1 MMLEGHRWSNRGR
14 ISTLTRVTD
23 RATVRAAM
31 GFPRL
36 GCAVAMTALTIAA
49 SAPAF
54 EQQEYRGED
63 GTAYQVIRVVG
74 PLGGNVDLERIT
86 TIAGATGGVGSCNLT
101 TTDASAVAGALPP
114 SQTLHPFNSTRRT
127 AILTPNDIT
136 ALSFDPSG
144 SGTVTL
150 GTGGGAIEV
159 CRNAGDC
166 SGAALSGL
174 GSASGGVPAAC
185 VASGVAASCEGN
197 QRQPLGFGL
206 SASGNPPSCL
216 SSPTVNTT
224 VCAEE
229 PSDGFAMTPGQ
240 ALVVIYN
247 GSLGGV
253 GFGVGAG
260 AFGIDSDDSG
270 SCPEGGVVSAMAG
283 TQSLPGPF
291 QPPPDGVRAPAIS
304 LLGLAALS
312 ALLVLAGSRR
322 LTAAKR

>member
-1 MMLEGHRWSNRGR
+1 MMLEGPCWSNRVP
-14 ISTLTRVTD
+14 ISALTGITD

-31 GFPRL
+31 GFSRL
-36 GCAVAMTALTIAA
+36 GCAVAVTAVLIAG
-49 SAPAF
+49 SALGF
-54 EQQEYRGED
+54 DQQEYRGTD
-63 GTAYQVIRVVG
+63 GTAYQVIRIVG
-74 PLGGNVDLERIT
+74 PLGGNADRERIT

-101 TTDASAVAGALPP
+101 TTDASAIAGALPP
-114 SQTLHPFNSTRRT
+114 SQTLHPFNSIRRT

-144 SGTVTL
+144 AGTVTL

-166 SGAALSGL
+166 SGAALVGL

-185 VASGVAASCEGN
+185 VASGIAATCESN
-197 QRQPLGFGL
+197 QRQTLGFGL
-206 SASGNPPSCL
+206 SASGNPPVCL
-216 SSPTVNTT
+216 SSPTVNTS
-224 VCAEE
+224 VCAAE
-229 PSDGFAMTPGQ
+229 PTDGFAMTPGQ
-240 ALVVIYN
+240 ALVVIYS

-270 SCPEGGVVSAMAG
+270 SCPDGGVVSAMAG
-283 TQSLPGPF
+283 TLSLPGPF
-291 QPPPDGVRAPAIS
+291 RPPTDGVRAPVVS

-312 ALLVLAGSRR
+312 VLLVLAGSRR
-322 LTAAKR
+322 LHASRR